1 MTRQSFVS
9 VISEESET
17 FYKDPLKADT
27 CSATAPLF
35 TENNFSEME
44 DMKVCHCIKFSWA
57 SCM

>member
-1 MTRQSFVS
+1 MS

-17 FYKDPLKADT
+17 FYKDPRKADT
-27 CSATAPLF
+27 CSAPAPLF

-57 SCM
+57 SCME